1 MNEIDVRI
9 LIIRIFDMVTFFMII
24 KRLVQALKHSYR
36 ALHLSNQSLES
47 LHFTKAAIVLLI
59 RIASWLVH

>member
-1 MNEIDVRI
+1 
-9 LIIRIFDMVTFFMII
+9 MVTFIIII

-47 LHFTKAAIVLLI
+47 LHFTKAVLVLLI
-59 RIASWLVH
+59 RIAT